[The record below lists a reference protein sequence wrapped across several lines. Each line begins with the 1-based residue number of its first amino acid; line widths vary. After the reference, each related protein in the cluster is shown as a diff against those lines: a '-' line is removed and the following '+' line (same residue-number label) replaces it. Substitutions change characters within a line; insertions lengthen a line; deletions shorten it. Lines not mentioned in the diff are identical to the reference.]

1 MKSINLRAIALLALT
16 ALIALVAW
24 PIFGSGSHATAARPT
39 PVPVLPDYQ
48 YRNATIAFYEKRVRR
63 DKEDQ
68 ISARLLAGQYMQR
81 YREQGDID
89 DIRRAIVQAR
99 RALQLQPQ
107 NSSTTDDVLASA
119 NTALHRFTTA
129 LKYEQAAMYNPSD
142 WNGAAQAASIQME
155 LGKYEDAQ
163 RILNRIH
170 KFDPKPTID
179 AVQARYDELTGNLT
193 EARSL
198 IDRGAVQMDSVIDNS
213 AQGRA
218 WFHYRAGELA
228 FSGGDVDVAKQD
240 ERDALGMFP
249 NFAQAYNSL
258 ARFCWATH
266 DWNCSLDAATKG
278 ANIVPLP
285 ETLGYKADAQR
296 ATGDAAGAAQTDSLI
311 FAIERIGNAYRV
323 SDRLLAI
330 YYSEHGIRLE
340 DALKIARR
348 EVKVRGDEI
357 YAQDTLAWAA
367 AMDRHWDE
375 ARIAMNK
382 AIRYDTE
389 DPRIQFHAGIIALH
403 FGDEKGA
410 RKHLKRAIDL
420 NPQFHPLYA
429 DEARAEL
436 AKL

>member
-1 MKSINLRAIALLALT
+1 MGA
-16 ALIALVAW
+16 
-24 PIFGSGSHATAARPT
+24 GSHATAARPT

-129 LKYEQAAMYNPSD
+129 LKYEQAAMYNPGD
-142 WNGAAQAASIQME
+142 WNGAAQAASLEME
-155 LGKYEDAQ
+155 LGRYEDAQ
-163 RILNRIH
+163 HMLDRIH

-179 AVQARYDELTGNLT
+179 AVQARYDELTGHLT
-193 EARSL
+193 EARTL
-198 IDRGAVQMDSVIDNS
+198 IDRGAIQMDSVIDNS

-228 FSGGDVDVAKQD
+228 FSGGEVDLAKQD
-240 ERDALGMFP
+240 ERDAIGMFP

-258 ARFCWATH
+258 ARFCWANH
-266 DWNCSLDAATKG
+266 DWNCTLDAATKG

-296 ATGDAAGAAQTDSLI
+296 AMGDAAGAAQTDSLI
-311 FAIERIGNAYRV
+311 FAIERIGNAYHV

-330 YYSEHGIRLE
+330 YYSEHGIRLD

-367 AMDRHWDE
+367 AMDNHWDE
-375 ARIAMNK
+375 ARIAVKK

-389 DPRIQFHAGIIALH
+389 DPRIQFHGGMIALH
-403 FGDEKGA
+403 FGDKEGA
-410 RKHLKRAIDL
+410 RKHLQRAIDL

>member
-1 MKSINLRAIALLALT
+1 MI
-16 ALIALVAW
+16 AW
-24 PIFGSGSHATAARPT
+24 PILGSGNHATAARPT
-39 PVPVLPDYQ
+39 PVPVLPDYR

-89 DIRRAIVQAR
+89 DIRRAIVSAK
-99 RALQLQPQ
+99 RALILQPQ

-129 LKYEQAAMYNPSD
+129 LQYEQAAMYNPDD
-142 WNGAAQAASIQME
+142 WNGAAQAASLQME
-155 LGKYEDAQ
+155 LGRYEDAQ
-163 RILNRIH
+163 RILDRLH
-170 KFDPKPTID
+170 KFNPKPTID
-179 AVQARYDELTGNLT
+179 AVQARHDELTGHLGQ
-193 EARSL
+193 ARTL
-198 IDRGAVQMDSVIDNS
+198 IDRGALQMDSVIDNS

-228 FSGGDVDVAKQD
+228 FSGGDVDAAKQD

-266 DWNCSLDAATKG
+266 DWNCTLDAATKG

-296 ATGDAAGAAQTDSLI
+296 ATGDRAGAAQTDSLI
-311 FAIERIGNAYRV
+311 FAIERIGNAYHV

-330 YYSEHGIRLE
+330 YYSEHGIRLD

-348 EVKVRGDEI
+348 EVKIRGDEI

-367 AMDRHWDE
+367 AMDSHWDE

-382 AIRYDTE
+382 AIRYDSE
-389 DPRIQFHAGIIALH
+389 DPRIQFHAGMIASH
-403 FGDEKGA
+403 FGDKESA
-410 RKHLKRAIDL
+410 RKHLQRAIAL
-420 NPQFHPLYA
+420 NSQFHPVYA
-429 DEARAEL
+429 DEARSEL

>member
-1 MKSINLRAIALLALT
+1 
-16 ALIALVAW
+16 
-24 PIFGSGSHATAARPT
+24 
-39 PVPVLPDYQ
+39 
-48 YRNATIAFYEKRVRR
+48 
-63 DKEDQ
+63 
-68 ISARLLAGQYMQR
+68 MQR

-129 LKYEQAAMYNPSD
+129 LKYEQAAMYNPGD
-142 WNGAAQAASIQME
+142 WNGAAQAASLEME
-155 LGKYEDAQ
+155 LGRYEDAQ
-163 RILNRIH
+163 RMLDRIH

-179 AVQARYDELTGNLT
+179 AVQARYDELTGHLT
-193 EARSL
+193 EARTL
-198 IDRGAVQMDSVIDNS
+198 IDRGAIQMDSVIDNS

-228 FSGGDVDVAKQD
+228 FSGGEVDLAKQD
-240 ERDALGMFP
+240 ERDAIGMFP

-266 DWNCSLDAATKG
+266 DWNCTLDAATKG

-296 ATGDAAGAAQTDSLI
+296 AMGDAAGAAQTDSLI
-311 FAIERIGNAYRV
+311 FAIERIGNAYHV

-330 YYSEHGIRLE
+330 YYSEHGIRLD

-367 AMDRHWDE
+367 AMDNHWDE
-375 ARIAMNK
+375 ARIAVKK

-389 DPRIQFHAGIIALH
+389 DPRIQFHGGMIALH
-403 FGDEKGA
+403 FGDKEGA
-410 RKHLKRAIDL
+410 RKHLQRAIDL

>member
-1 MKSINLRAIALLALT
+1 M
-16 ALIALVAW
+16 
-24 PIFGSGSHATAARPT
+24 
-39 PVPVLPDYQ
+39 PDYQ
-48 YRNATIAFYEKRVRR
+48 YRNATISFYEKRVRR

-89 DIRRAIVQAR
+89 DIRRALVQAR

-119 NTALHRFTTA
+119 NTALHRFKTA
-129 LKYEQAAMYNPSD
+129 LKYEQAAMNNPED
-142 WNGAAQAASIQME
+142 WNGAAQAASLEME
-155 LGKYEDAQ
+155 LGRYEDA
-163 RILNRIH
+163 RRTLDRIH

-179 AVQARYDELTGNLT
+179 AVQARYDELTGQLT

-198 IDRGAVQMDSVIDNS
+198 IDRGGIAMDSVIDNS

-228 FSGGDVDVAKQD
+228 FSSGDLAAAEQD
-240 ERDALGMFP
+240 ERDALATFP
-249 NFAQAYNSL
+249 SFSLAYNAL
-258 ARFCWATH
+258 ARFCWASR
-266 DWNCSLDAATKG
+266 DWNCALDAATKG

-296 ATGDAAGAAQTDSLI
+296 ALGDAAGAAQTDSLI
-311 FAIERIGNAYRV
+311 FAIERIGNAYHV

-330 YYSEHGIRLE
+330 YYSEHGVRLD
-340 DALKIARR
+340 DALTIARR
-348 EVKVRGDEI
+348 EVTVRGNEI

-367 AMDRHWDE
+367 AMDNHWDE
-375 ARIAMNK
+375 ARTAIAK

-389 DPRIQFHAGIIALH
+389 DPRIQFHAGMIALH
-403 FGDEKGA
+403 FGDKEGA
-410 RKHLKRAIDL
+410 RKHLQRAIDL
-420 NPQFHPLYA
+420 NPQFHPVYA
-429 DEARAEL
+429 DEARSAL
-436 AKL
+436 AKV